1 MGKREEGYYWVKVNK
16 IWCICEYSDSRWWI
30 GGQEESVLD
39 DSYFDE
45 IDERK
50 IVRE

>member
-1 MGKREEGYYWVKVNK
+1 MDKREEGYYWVKTNE
-16 IWCICEYSDSRWWI
+16 IWYVCEYSDSRWWI
-30 GGQEESVLD
+30 GEQEEPVLN

-45 IDERK
+45 IDEQR